1 MEIIWYVVDFD
12 GNNSNDDDG
21 TNYNMTTDDDDSHGA
36 GVDDTDDDDD
46 VNDITM
52 SKDEMD
58 ERIKWINMHN
68 Y

>member
-1 MEIIWYVVDFD
+1 
-12 GNNSNDDDG
+12 
-21 TNYNMTTDDDDSHGA
+21 MTTNDDDSHGA

-58 ERIKWINMHN
+58 ERIK
-68 Y
+68 